1 LVTGASK
8 GLGAAYAEELARQ
21 RSNFVLTARSLSLL
35 NELAEQIRESYGVKV
50 KVFQADISFKETGD
64 DAR

>member
-1 LVTGASK
+1 
-8 GLGAAYAEELARQ
+8 
-21 RSNFVLTARSLSLL
+21 VLTARSLSLL